1 MKNNDRAKK
10 CIVALVTV
18 VAASSASVAL
28 AGCNKKAPTTD
39 IVGFIN
45 VPSTLEAELGTYVS
59 PKYDVVNEYGLILAG
74 YTVTLG
80 SVVNASGESLNITNN
95 SVLVED
101 AGVYEF
107 TYTVNSESVK
117 DAKVSIDFADRTAPT
132 INFNAAGLPSFYING
147 NTYSI
152 PSYTLSGDYVA
163 SKCWKK
169 VFYIADDEAKT
180 ETEVPLIDGDRF
192 AVNKQSGKYRIVI
205 HVEDAVGNANE
216 YFYERNIDGPK
227 NFVEHK
233 VAYFDEEFGARQAS
247 VYEPNLY
254 SGKFVSKDEAGAK
267 VHEGEAGSYKVSF
280 DGQKETRWNEGL
292 VYIHTPAVIDLSEYE
307 TLEMW
312 VYNETAAD
320 IVVGSQWW
328 NDTPCQKGAWTK
340 VTWSTR
346 NWGGTDGNK
355 TADNRKFIGLT
366 DISGQ
371 TVRIV
376 FDYGQKVI
384 PNGNVYFSA
393 MTATPKVRANISAAS
408 ADVTLASAKYFVGDT
423 VTFYAADKAGKSI
436 DCFTLNG
443 EPIIGDSFI
452 VPDTAEY
459 KIGVRYVDGELTKDN
474 MTWGAVKEPKLE
486 YAGGNDNVWKQKIGE
501 SDQWVIS
508 YDVYD
513 VKDNS
518 YIGLYVGGQMK
529 LIGFEFNNGF
539 TNGVK
544 FASYGY
550 PWDSNFPEF
559 YPAGVKDLFMGA
571 TEQNPLTITY
581 ARDGD
586 KIKVFFTKDGVTT
599 YFSTVNHASLGV
611 DNGFG
616 LAERRAGTFG
626 EHKYKNV
633 RGISGAEKV
642 ALYMEQYTA
651 ELTLTDCKA
660 DLTHVSLGDWVTL
673 TANPAP
679 AGQMFL
685 HFTVDGTPISGK
697 VMTVTKK
704 THNVAAVYATKS
716 TITLAEGITT
726 TDGTNGTFDV
736 AKGSDVTVIWEG
748 TAPDGKYCKGFKVD
762 GNPISGNTFT
772 TNGTTH
778 NVEPVFADR
787 VANDNDELNNI
798 SVITGNGGVVYQKE
812 NQWKP
817 GKVEYDT
824 SVAYNGADGAVN
836 TDGSLKVTLNSGE
849 CAFAFDNAIAAA
861 SENLDDYKEIYFYV
875 YVTDVS
881 AFKNIGGWWCR
892 DTAPEA
898 YKWVKVSFNRSLAHG
913 YPLNIDEASV
923 WEKGAKQFVYSVE
936 SGKQGGVMWV
946 TSLYGVPYAKST
958 VELGAGIA
966 TADGKTVYNRES
978 EIKLE
983 YNGTVPQGKIFD
995 CFIVDGKAI
1004 GGDTFI
1010 ATKDKHTVSVKF
1022 ATNNSDMTWG
1032 AVNSYQTEGNDAKV
1046 YKVGEGDQWVLR
1058 YDMTLPET
1066 GWNYFGAYVGGT
1078 DQLIGV
1084 EMNSAN
1090 SSRKFGGYGG
1100 NWKQMEIVRE
1110 LPEALRQVL
1119 RDSKKNNSPVRVVY
1133 VRQGDKIDMYIRHL
1147 ETNQGWH
1154 VGTVSFAGFEVTGNS
1169 FGIGERK
1176 LEAEG
1181 VTGTNGTLSNIEF
1194 ITGKQKVDL
1203 YRNDVFKN
1211 YGEIVID
1218 RPQETIFYTPGSA
1231 FKIPTDAYVADWL
1244 GNRNDTKT
1252 ISIDRVENQIGQSMQ
1267 VINGS
1272 VTLAYKGAQ
1281 IINAVYKADGCANKI
1296 VTYRLQPNDGT
1307 VLTPNQMFTA
1317 KTLEA
1322 NADYS
1327 TVEYT
1332 TEQKHGTD
1340 TGSAKIT
1347 VNKAEDNGDY
1357 AYLAFD
1363 FGEYD
1368 LIEFYAYTTGS
1379 DKQMGCHWYGDMS
1392 LTAGQWTKVQF
1403 GLNSANTPDYTARKW
1418 IFRLMNFNVGDTV
1431 YISSVKL
1438 TKYSD
1443 YGNKVIDVSKGVGA
1457 GTWST
1462 EKKYDGT
1469 DATVDKTGSVE
1480 LTVDK
1485 DDISVSVDA
1494 SAVDIRDIR
1503 KYSELYFYVWTDAE
1517 NATGKLDHANKT
1529 AMSGTEWTGDT
1540 GLAKGQWTK
1549 VTITADKFN
1558 DMTQWQG
1565 NGLAQHRMELF
1576 KFRFMNLNGETI
1588 YFTSLYGKKA

>member
-1 MKNNDRAKK
+1 MKNNDRRKK
-10 CIVALVTV
+10 CIAALVTV
-18 VAASSASVAL
+18 VAVSSAGVAL
-28 AGCNKKAPTTD
+28 VGCKKQASGTE

-45 VPSTLEAELGTYVS
+45 VPQTLEAELGTYVS
-59 PKYDVVNEYGLILAG
+59 PKYDVINEYGLILAG
-74 YTVTLG
+74 YTVKLQ
-80 SVVNASGESLNITNN
+80 SVTNASGESLNVTNN

-107 TYTVNSESVK
+107 TYTVNSENVE
-117 DAKVSIDFADRTAPT
+117 DAVVSIDFADRTAPT
-132 INFNAAGLPSFYING
+132 INFNASGLPSFYIRG
-147 NTYSI
+147 NTYRI
-152 PSYTLSGDYVA
+152 PSYTLSGDYLA

-169 VFYIADDEAKT
+169 VSHIADDENKT
-180 ETEVPLIDGDRF
+180 ETDVALIDGDSF
-192 AVNKQSGKYRIVI
+192 AATHASGKYRILI

-216 YFYERNIDGPK
+216 YFYERNIDGPQ

-247 VYEPNLY
+247 VYEPSLY
-254 SGKFVSKDEAGAK
+254 SGEFVGKDEAGAK
-267 VHEGEAGSYKVSF
+267 VHGTDGGSYKVSF
-280 DGQKETRWNEGL
+280 NGEKQTRWNEGL

-307 TLEMW
+307 SLEMW
-312 VYNETAAD
+312 VYNETEND
-320 IVVGSQWW
+320 IVVGSMWW
-328 NDTPCQKGAWTK
+328 NDTRCAKGAWTK
-340 VTWSTR
+340 VVWSTR

-355 TADNRKFIGLT
+355 TADNRKFIGMT

-393 MTATPKVRANISAAS
+393 MTATPKTRANISAAS
-408 ADVTLASAKYFVGDT
+408 EDVTLAATKYYVNDT
-423 VTFYAADKAGKSI
+423 VVFSAADKEGKSI
-436 DCFTLNG
+436 DCFTVNG
-443 EPIIGDSFI
+443 KPVIGDSFTI
-452 VPDTAEY
+452 PDTAEY

-474 MTWGAVKEPKLE
+474 MTWGEVEKHLTRDPSM
-486 YAGGNDNVWKQKIGE
+486 DPTVWTQKIGD
-501 SDQWVIS
+501 SDKWVIS

-518 YIGLYVGGQMK
+518 YIGLYVGGAEK

-544 FASYGY
+544 FAGYGA
-550 PWDSNFPEF
+550 PWDKNFPEF
-559 YPAGVKDLFMGA
+559 NPYGVKDMFMGA

-586 KIKVFFTKDGVTT
+586 KIKVFFTKDGQTQ
-599 YFSTVNHASLGV
+599 YFTTVNHASLGV
-611 DNGFG
+611 DNTFG
-616 LAERRAGTFG
+616 LGERRGSGFG
-626 EHKYKNV
+626 EHTYTNI
-633 RGISGAEKV
+633 RGVAGAEKV
-642 ALYMEQYTA
+642 ALYMAQYA
-651 ELTLTDCKA
+651 AKLNLTDCKA
-660 DLTHVSLGDWVTL
+660 DLTQVSLGDWVTL
-673 TANPAP
+673 TPDPAP
-679 AGQMFL
+679 AGKMFL

-697 VMTVTKK
+697 VMTVTKT
-704 THNVAAVYATKS
+704 THDVAAVYATKS
-716 TITLAEGITT
+716 TVTLAEGIATAEGNKDT
-726 TDGTNGTFDV
+726 IDI
-736 AKGSDVTVIWEG
+736 AKGSSVTVVWNG
-748 TAPDGKYCKGFKVD
+748 KAPDGQYCKGFKVD
-762 GNPISGNTFT
+762 GTAIDGNTFT
-772 TNGTTH
+772 ADGDTH
-778 NVEPVFADR
+778 SVEPVFAAR
-787 VANDNDELNNI
+787 VAGSNVEINNV

-812 NQWKP
+812 NKWKP
-817 GKVEYDT
+817 GKIEYDT
-824 SVAYNGADGAVN
+824 AVTYNGVDGAIK
-836 TDGSLKVTLNSGE
+836 TDGTLKVTLNDGE

-875 YVTDVS
+875 YVTDAN

-898 YKWVKVSFNRSLAHG
+898 YKWVKVSFNRSKK
-913 YPLNIDEASV
+913 PQNIDEKSV
-923 WEKGAKQFVYSVE
+923 WENGAKQFAYSVE
-936 SGKQGGVMWV
+936 GGKAGSVMWV
-946 TSLYGVPYAKST
+946 TSLYGVPYEKST

-966 TADGKTVYNRES
+966 TADGKTVYNREQ

-983 YNGTVPQGKIFD
+983 YNGTIPSGKIFD
-995 CFIVDGKAI
+995 CFVVDGKPI
-1004 GGDTFI
+1004 GGDMFI

-1022 ATNNSDMTWG
+1022 ATNADDMTWG
-1032 AVNSYQTEGNDAKV
+1032 DVDDGYKTVGNDAQV
-1046 YKVGEGDQWVLR
+1046 YKVGEGDQWILR
-1058 YDMTLPET
+1058 YDMTLPKT
-1066 GWNYFGAYVGGT
+1066 GWNYFGAYVGGS
-1078 DQLIGV
+1078 DQILGV
-1084 EMNSAN
+1084 EMHSDN

-1100 NWKQMEIVRE
+1100 NWKQMSIVEE

-1119 RDSKKNNSPVRVVY
+1119 RNSSESPVRVVY

-1147 ETNQGWH
+1147 ATDQGWH

-1176 LEAEG
+1176 G
-1181 VTGTNGTLSNIEF
+1181 PVNGTLSNIEF

-1218 RPQETIFYTPGSA
+1218 SPQETIFYNSGSE

-1244 GNRNDTKT
+1244 GNRNDSKT
-1252 ISIDRVENQIGQSMQ
+1252 ISIDRVEDQAGQTIR
-1267 VINGS
+1267 VINGA
-1272 VTLAYKGAQ
+1272 VTLDYEGAQ
-1281 IINAVYKADGCANKI
+1281 VINAVYKADGCANKI
-1296 VTYRLQPNDGT
+1296 VTYRLQPDTGT
-1307 VLTPNQMFTA
+1307 VFTPDRALTP

-1322 NADYS
+1322 NGNKA

-1332 TEQKHGTD
+1332 TEQKHGAD
-1340 TGSAKIT
+1340 IGSAKIT
-1347 VNKAEDNGDY
+1347 VKETDDNGDY

-1363 FGEYD
+1363 FGDYD
-1368 LIEFYAYTTGS
+1368 LIEFYAYTAGS
-1379 DKQMGCHWYGDMS
+1379 GKQMGAHWYGDRG
-1392 LTAGQWTKVQF
+1392 LTAGAWTKVQL
-1403 GLNSANTPDYTARKW
+1403 GLNTTNTPDYYGGKW
-1418 IFRLMNFNVGDTV
+1418 VFRLMGFNVGDTV

-1443 YGNKVIDVSKGVGA
+1443 YNNKVIDVSKGIGS

-1469 DATVDKTGSVE
+1469 DATVDKTGSAK
-1480 LTVDK
+1480 LTVNK

-1494 SAVDIRDIR
+1494 SAVNIRDIR

-1517 NATGKLDHANKT
+1517 NATGKLDYANKS

-1540 GLAKGQWTK
+1540 GLVKGQWTK
-1549 VTITADKFN
+1549 VTIAADKFN

-1576 KFRFMNLNGETI
+1576 KFRFMNLNGATI
-1588 YFTSLYGKKA
+1588 YFTSLYGAKKA